1 MADELVNQA
10 EAEDNSVVSEVTK
23 SDEEQISYENTV
35 AKSIDT
41 LTDVVQS
48 IAESQQGVE
57 KALDVFSDRIKAL
70 EEKPA
75 NQLNPKVPHTAGGG
89 DIGVKVDVPRSPGGY
104 APQQGIQVG
113 LDSDKRGQG
122 GSKPVKDPS
131 GLKMEQKSEEEV
143 ETSEPEMVQK
153 SQHTFSTETPRPQ
166 AALET
171 AEKSYEKDFSPI
183 LKDARENGYEGLN
196 VVAQNILSGKYYK
209 PTPEEIGGF

>member
-1 MADELVNQA
+1 MADEIVNQA

-57 KALDVFSDRIKAL
+57 KALDYFADRIKAL

-89 DIGVKVDVPRSPGGY
+89 DIGVKTVVPRSPGGY

-113 LDSDKRGQG
+113 LDSDKRGQD
-122 GSKPVKDPS
+122 KPGKDPA
-131 GLKMEQKSEEEV
+131 GLKMEAKSEEEV
-143 ETSEPEMVQK
+143 ERTEPEMVQK

-166 AALET
+166 ASVET
-171 AEKSYEKDFSPI
+171 VDKSYETDFSPI
-183 LKDARENGYEGLN
+183 LKDAREQGYEGLN
-196 VVAQNILSGKYYK
+196 VVARNILSGKYYK
-209 PTPEEIGGF
+209 PTAEEIGGF